1 MLHRLQLSSPRA
13 SKSLQTRVG
22 FPLQDNS
29 VRGMERYFTKWPR
42 FLQQRITKEYTKNAR
57 LLATIQRGN
66 TAEWDCSCLFLAILY
81 SDCIGSTLSPAV
93 RKEVD
98 NLRQVRN
105 DIAHLNE
112 VELTDA
118 EFHNN
123 VARVLAA
130 FNSLKLPI
138 NEVDDIKNQTDFPTA
153 EVNSLKMQADN
164 LKAELKTKEQEN
176 KNLTSE
182 LQSTQATL
190 QTKQEEVETLTQEI
204 NSKVDSFCTLTFKP
218 SHEIIKRSSDVKR
231 IMKKLDELYN
241 ESNGAISTIYLSGIP
256 GCGKSQLARQLGQD
270 IFDRRLHENDSLTFV
285 ATLNTETLDSLAESY
300 SRLARHLGITEYT
313 LTNLET
319 STKGNPRE
327 KIQYLKRAIYPKTK
341 HFSNWLIIA
350 DNVVDLSLVSRDLP
364 PTGSEEWGHG
374 QVLITTQ
381 DSSSIPS
388 NAPLTYHESI
398 SKGMHPDDAVNLLR
412 QVSQIQDQN
421 QDKKVAEVLEYQ
433 PLALAAA
440 AFYVQT
446 IVVSGSPNY
455 HWKDY
460 LEALSHGER
469 EATEKLLANQNIA
482 YSETT
487 TTAIQMAIMRAL
499 ESDDVLRE
507 VLHLFSLCAPESL
520 PMEVAVDFVK
530 LRITGETEELI
541 KTKLFKAS
549 LLSCLQDKDG
559 KYPFLRMHNIVHEV
573 LKVVITSKID
583 ATDRIQCISIVIEI
597 FQSLMEKNRNLLHS
611 SRHVFAKLRL
621 ITSHCKELHVIVNT
635 DFTKSN
641 MFLNSITP
649 RKLVLWLSLTA
660 DVCRSLSNPSDAYL
674 FNTSICN
681 FMHFL
686 NNFKEDKLLKANTY
700 NIQGNVHRNLGQ
712 YSEAKEYYEKAL
724 IIRKEIYGEH
734 HGDVAASYN
743 NLGTV
748 YSDLGQY
755 GEAKENHEK
764 ALIIRKEIF
773 GEHHAKVAGSYNNL
787 GTVYGDLGQY
797 SEARENYEKALIIIK
812 KIYGEHHGN
821 VAGIYNNLGTV
832 YSHLGQYREA
842 KENHDKAL
850 IIRKEI
856 YGEHHGDVAASYYN
870 LGTVYSDLGQY
881 SEAKGNHEK
890 ALIIRREIY
899 GEHHGDVAASYNNLG
914 IVYSDLG
921 QYSEA
926 KENHEKALII
936 RKEIYGE
943 HHGDVATSYDNLGT
957 VYSDLGQYSEAKE
970 NHEKGLIIR
979 KEIYGE
985 HHGVVAG
992 SYNNLGIV
1000 YNDLGQYN
1008 EAKENHD
1015 KALIIRKEIYGEHH
1029 GDVAAS
1035 YNNLGTV
1042 YSHLGQ
1048 YSEAKENFE
1057 KALIIRKEIYG
1068 EHQGVVAAS
1077 YNNLGIVYKFLGRY
1091 SEAKENHEKALIIG
1105 KEIYGEHH
1113 GDVAT
1118 SYDNL
1123 GTVYSHLGQYSKA
1136 KEYYEKALIIRKEI
1150 YGEHHGVVAG
1160 SYNNLGTVYSDL
1172 GQNSEAKENHE
1183 NALIITKEIY
1193 GEHHGDVA
1201 ASYNNLGIVYTNLG
1215 QYSEAKEYY
1224 EKALIIRKEIYGEHH
1239 GNVVAS
1245 YNSLGNVYIFLGQY
1259 NEAKENYEKALIIR
1273 KEIYGEHHGDV
1284 AASYNNLGNVYIF
1297 LGQYNEAKENYEKAL
1312 IIGKEIYATLS

>member
-1 MLHRLQLSSPRA
+1 MEQLNYFRA
-13 SKSLQTRVG
+13 CYIAFNLVPQGLRKVFKREWDFLYKTTPFGEWKDISQNGRDFYNKESRKSH
-22 FPLQDNS
+22 
-29 VRGMERYFTKWPR
+29 
-42 FLQQRITKEYTKNAR
+42 TKNAR

-66 TAEWDCSCLFLAILY
+66 TAEWDCSCLFFAILY

-98 NLRQVRN
+98 DLRQVRN

-118 EFHNN
+118 EFHNY

-153 EVNSLKMQADN
+153 RVNSLKMQADN

-218 SHEIIKRSSDVKR
+218 SHKIIKRSSDVTR

-285 ATLNTETLDSLAESY
+285 ATLNAETLDSLAESY
-300 SRLARHLGITEYT
+300 SSLARHLGITEYT

-327 KIQYLKRAIYPKTK
+327 KIQYLKRVIYPKTK
-341 HFSNWLIIA
+341 QFSNWLIIA
-350 DNVVDLSLVSRDLP
+350 DNVVDLSLVCRDLP

-381 DSSSIPS
+381 DSSSIPF
-388 NAPLTYHESI
+388 NAPLTYHESL
-398 SKGMHPDDAVNLLR
+398 SNGMHPDDAVNLLR

-421 QDKKVAEVLEYQ
+421 QDEKVAEVLEYQ

-507 VLHLFSLCAPESL
+507 VLYLFSLCAPESL

-530 LRITGETEELI
+530 SRIAGQSGELI
-541 KTKLFKAS
+541 KTKFFKAS
-549 LLSCLQDKDG
+549 LLSWLQDKDS
-559 KYPFLRMHNIVHEV
+559 KYPFLRMHTIVHEV

-583 ATDRIQCISIVIEI
+583 ATDRIQCISIVIQI

-621 ITSHCKELHVIVNT
+621 IASHCKELHVIVNI
-635 DFTKSN
+635 DFTKSK
-641 MFLNSITP
+641 MFLNSINP
-649 RKLVLWLSLTA
+649 RKLVSWLSLAA
-660 DVCRSLSNPSDAYL
+660 DVCCSLSNLSDAYL

-686 NNFKEDKLLKANTY
+686 NNFKDDKLLKANTY
-700 NIQGNVHRNLGQ
+700 NIQGNVYRNLGQ
-712 YSEAKEYYEKAL
+712 YSEAKEY
-724 IIRKEIYGEH
+724 
-734 HGDVAASYN
+734 
-743 NLGTV
+743 
-748 YSDLGQY
+748 
-755 GEAKENHEK
+755 HEK

-773 GEHHAKVAGSYNNL
+773 GEHHAKVAESYNNL

-812 KIYGEHHGN
+812 KMYGEHHGN
-821 VAGIYNNLGTV
+821 VAAIYNNLGTV
-832 YSHLGQYREA
+832 YTDLGQYREA
-842 KENHDKAL
+842 KENHEKAL
-850 IIRKEI
+850 IIREEI
-856 YGEHHGDVAASYYN
+856 YGEHHGDVAASYNN
-870 LGTVYSDLGQY
+870 LGTVNSDLGQY

-890 ALIIRREIY
+890 ALIIRKEIYGEHHGDIATSYNNLGIVYSGLDQYSEAKENHEKALIIRKEIFGEYHGDVATSYDNLGTVYSDLGQYSEAKENHEKALIIKKEIY
-899 GEHHGDVAASYNNLG
+899 GEHHGDVAGSYNNLG
-914 IVYSDLG
+914 TVYSDLG
-921 QYSEA
+921 QYNEA

-957 VYSDLGQYSEAKE
+957 VYSQLGQYSKAEE
-970 NHEKGLIIR
+970 YCE
-979 KEIYGE
+979 
-985 HHGVVAG
+985 
-992 SYNNLGIV
+992 
-1000 YNDLGQYN
+1000 
-1008 EAKENHD
+1008 

-1035 YNNLGTV
+1035 YNNLG
-1042 YSHLGQ
+1042 
-1048 YSEAKENFE
+1048 
-1057 KALIIRKEIYG
+1057 
-1068 EHQGVVAAS
+1068 
-1077 YNNLGIVYKFLGRY
+1077 IVYKFLGKY
-1091 SEAKENHEKALIIG
+1091 SEAKENHEKALMIG
-1105 KEIYGEHH
+1105 KEMYGEHH
-1113 GDVAT
+1113 GDVAA
-1118 SYDNL
+1118 SYNNL

-1172 GQNSEAKENHE
+1172 SQYSEAKEYYE
-1183 NALIITKEIY
+1183 KALIITKEIY
-1193 GEHHGDVA
+1193 GEHHGDIA
-1201 ASYNNLGIVYTNLG
+1201 TSYNNLGIVYKNLG
-1215 QYSEAKEYY
+1215 QYSEAKEY
-1224 EKALIIRKEIYGEHH
+1224 
-1239 GNVVAS
+1239 
-1245 YNSLGNVYIFLGQY
+1245 
-1259 NEAKENYEKALIIR
+1259 YEKALIIR

-1297 LGQYNEAKENYEKAL
+1297 LGQYSEAKEYYEKAL
-1312 IIGKEIYATLS
+1312 IIGKEIYRDLR

>member
-1 MLHRLQLSSPRA
+1 MEQLNYFRA
-13 SKSLQTRVG
+13 CYIAFNLVPQGLRKVFKREWDFLYKTTPFGEWKDISQNGRDFYNKESRKSH
-22 FPLQDNS
+22 
-29 VRGMERYFTKWPR
+29 
-42 FLQQRITKEYTKNAR
+42 TKNAR

-98 NLRQVRN
+98 DLRQVRN

-118 EFHNN
+118 EFHNY

-130 FNSLKLPI
+130 LNSLKLPI

-153 EVNSLKMQADN
+153 RVNSLKMQADN

-218 SHEIIKRSSDVKR
+218 SHKIIKRSSDVTR

-285 ATLNTETLDSLAESY
+285 ATLNAETLDSLAESY
-300 SRLARHLGITEYT
+300 SSLARHLGITEYT

-388 NAPLTYHESI
+388 NAPLTYHESLSI
-398 SKGMHPDDAVNLLR
+398 GMPLDDAVNLLR
-412 QVSQIQDQN
+412 QVSHIQDQN
-421 QDKKVAEVLEYQ
+421 QDEKVAEVLEYQ

-507 VLHLFSLCAPESL
+507 VLYLFSLCAPESL

-549 LLSCLQDKDG
+549 LLSCLQDKDS

-583 ATDRIQCISIVIEI
+583 ETDRIQCISIVIEI

-635 DFTKSN
+635 DFTKSKV
-641 MFLNSITP
+641 FLNSITP
-649 RKLVLWLSLTA
+649 RKLVLWLSLAA
-660 DVCRSLSNPSDAYL
+660 DVCRSLSNPSDVYL

-681 FMHFL
+681 FLHFL

-700 NIQGNVHRNLGQ
+700 NIQGNVYRNLGQ
-712 YSEAKEYYEKAL
+712 YCEAKEYYE
-724 IIRKEIYGEH
+724 
-734 HGDVAASYN
+734 
-743 NLGTV
+743 
-748 YSDLGQY
+748 
-755 GEAKENHEK
+755 
-764 ALIIRKEIF
+764 
-773 GEHHAKVAGSYNNL
+773 
-787 GTVYGDLGQY
+787 
-797 SEARENYEKALIIIK
+797 
-812 KIYGEHHGN
+812 
-821 VAGIYNNLGTV
+821 
-832 YSHLGQYREA
+832 
-842 KENHDKAL
+842 KAL

-957 VYSDLGQYSEAKE
+957 VYSDLGQYSKAKE

-985 HHGVVAG
+985 HHGKVAG

-1008 EAKENHD
+1008 VAKENHD

-1068 EHQGVVAAS
+1068 EHHGVVAAS

-1091 SEAKENHEKALIIG
+1091 SEAKDNHEKALIIG

-1172 GQNSEAKENHE
+1172 GQYSEAKENHE
-1183 NALIITKEIY
+1183 NALIVTKEIY

-1201 ASYNNLGIVYTNLG
+1201 ASYNNLGIVYANLG

-1239 GNVVAS
+1239 GNV
-1245 YNSLGNVYIFLGQY
+1245 
-1259 NEAKENYEKALIIR
+1259 
-1273 KEIYGEHHGDV
+1273 

-1312 IIGKEIYATLS
+1312 NIGKEIYAKLS

>member
-1 MLHRLQLSSPRA
+1 MEQLNYFRA
-13 SKSLQTRVG
+13 CYIAFNLVPQGLRKVFKQEWDFLYKTTPFGEWKDISQNGRDFYNKESRKSH
-22 FPLQDNS
+22 
-29 VRGMERYFTKWPR
+29 
-42 FLQQRITKEYTKNAR
+42 TKNAR

-66 TAEWDCSCLFLAILY
+66 TVEWDCSCLFFAILY

-98 NLRQVRN
+98 DLRQVRN

-118 EFHNN
+118 EFHNY

-164 LKAELKTKEQEN
+164 LRADLKTQKQDN

-182 LQSTQATL
+182 LQLTQAKLQTKQNEVKTLGEGLKTVEEDNRNLTSALQSTQAKL

-204 NSKVDSFCTLTFKP
+204 NSKVESFCTLTFKP
-218 SHEIIKRSSDVKR
+218 SHKIIKRSSDVTR

-285 ATLNTETLDSLAESY
+285 ATLNAETLDSLAESY
-300 SRLARHLGITEYT
+300 SSLARHLGITEYT

-327 KIQYLKRAIYPKTK
+327 KIQYLKRVIYPKTK
-341 HFSNWLIIA
+341 QFSKWLIVA
-350 DNVVDLSLVSRDLP
+350 DNAVNLSLVCSDLP

-388 NAPLTYHESI
+388 NAPLTYHESL

-421 QDKKVAEVLEYQ
+421 QDEKVAEVLEYQ

-507 VLHLFSLCAPESL
+507 VLYLFSLCAPESL

-549 LLSCLQDKDG
+549 LLSCSHDKDSS
-559 KYPFLRMHNIVHEV
+559 YTFIRMHNIVHEV
-573 LKVVITSKID
+573 LKAVITSKID
-583 ATDRIQCISIVIEI
+583 PTDRVQCISDVIKI
-597 FQSLMEKNRNLLHS
+597 FHSFMEENINRLHS
-611 SRHVFAKLRL
+611 SRHVFAKLRV
-621 ITSHCKELHVIVNT
+621 ITSHCKVLHVIVNT
-635 DFTKSN
+635 DFTKSKV
-641 MFLNSITP
+641 FLTSISP
-649 RKLVLWLSLTA
+649 RKLVSWLSLAA
-660 DVCRSLSNPSDAYL
+660 DVFCSLSNPSDACL
-674 FNTSICN
+674 FGTSICN
-681 FMHFL
+681 FIHFL
-686 NNFKEDKLLKANTY
+686 NDFKEDKLLRANIYST
-700 NIQGNVHRNLGQ
+700 QGNVYRDLGQYNEAKEYYEKGLIIRKEIYGEKHGDVAASYNNLGIVYRNLGQYSKAKEYYEKAFTITKEIYGEKHGNVATSYNNLGIVYRNLGQYSEAKEYCEKALIIRKDIYGEKHGDVAASYNNLAIVYSDLGQ
-712 YSEAKEYYEKAL
+712 YSEAKEYYEKGLITRKEIYGENHGNVAASYNNLGAVYSAVGQYSEAKEYFEKAL
-724 IIRKEIYGEH
+724 IIRKEIYGEN

-743 NLGTV
+743 NLGIV
-748 YSDLGQY
+748 YSDLGQCS
-755 GEAKENHEK
+755 EAKEYCE
-764 ALIIRKEIF
+764 
-773 GEHHAKVAGSYNNL
+773 
-787 GTVYGDLGQY
+787 
-797 SEARENYEKALIIIK
+797 
-812 KIYGEHHGN
+812 
-821 VAGIYNNLGTV
+821 
-832 YSHLGQYREA
+832 
-842 KENHDKAL
+842 KAL

-856 YGEHHGDVAASYYN
+856 YGEN
-870 LGTVYSDLGQY
+870 
-881 SEAKGNHEK
+881 
-890 ALIIRREIY
+890 
-899 GEHHGDVAASYNNLG
+899 HGDVAASYNNLG

-926 KENHEKALII
+926 KEYYEKALII
-936 RKEIYGE
+936 KKKIYGE
-943 HHGDVATSYDNLGT
+943 KHGKVAASN
-957 VYSDLGQYSEAKE
+957 
-970 NHEKGLIIR
+970 
-979 KEIYGE
+979 
-985 HHGVVAG
+985 
-992 SYNNLGIV
+992 NNLGIV
-1000 YNDLGQYN
+1000 YRN
-1008 EAKENHD
+1008 
-1015 KALIIRKEIYGEHH
+1015 
-1029 GDVAAS
+1029 
-1035 YNNLGTV
+1035 
-1042 YSHLGQ
+1042 
-1048 YSEAKENFE
+1048 
-1057 KALIIRKEIYG
+1057 
-1068 EHQGVVAAS
+1068 
-1077 YNNLGIVYKFLGRY
+1077 
-1091 SEAKENHEKALIIG
+1091 
-1105 KEIYGEHH
+1105 
-1113 GDVAT
+1113 
-1118 SYDNL
+1118 
-1123 GTVYSHLGQYSKA
+1123 LGQYSKA

-1150 YGEHHGVVAG
+1150 YGEKHGNIAA
-1160 SYNNLGTVYSDL
+1160 SYNNLGIVYRNL
-1172 GQNSEAKENHE
+1172 GQYSEAKEYYKK
-1183 NALIITKEIY
+1183 AVIITKEIY
-1193 GEHHGDVA
+1193 GEKHGILA

-1224 EKALIIRKEIYGEHH
+1224 EKALIIKKEIYGE
-1239 GNVVAS
+1239 
-1245 YNSLGNVYIFLGQY
+1245 
-1259 NEAKENYEKALIIR
+1259 K
-1273 KEIYGEHHGDV
+1273 HGDV
-1284 AASYNNLGNVYIF
+1284 AASYNNLGIVYRN
-1297 LGQYNEAKENYEKAL
+1297 LGQYSEAKEYFERAL
-1312 IIGKEIYATLS
+1312 IIRKEIYGDQHALTE

>member
-1 MLHRLQLSSPRA
+1 MEQLNYFRA
-13 SKSLQTRVG
+13 CYIAFNLVPQGLRKVFKQEWDFRYKTTPFREWKDISQNGRDFYSKESRK
-22 FPLQDNS
+22 S
-29 VRGMERYFTKWPR
+29 H
-42 FLQQRITKEYTKNAR
+42 TKNAR

-98 NLRQVRN
+98 DLRQVRN

-118 EFHNN
+118 EFHNY

-164 LKAELKTKEQEN
+164 LRADLKTQKQEN

-182 LQSTQATL
+182 LQLTQAKLQTKQNEVKTLGEGIKTVEEDNRNLTSALQSTQETL

-204 NSKVDSFCTLTFKP
+204 NSKVESFCTLTFKP
-218 SHEIIKRSSDVKR
+218 SHKIIKRSSDVTR

-285 ATLNTETLDSLAESY
+285 ATLNAETLDSLAESY
-300 SRLARHLGITEYT
+300 SSLARHLGITEYT

-327 KIQYLKRAIYPKTK
+327 KIQYLKRVIYPKTK
-341 HFSNWLIIA
+341 QFSNWLIIA
-350 DNVVDLSLVSRDLP
+350 DNVVDLSLVCRDLP

-381 DSSSIPS
+381 DSGSIPS
-388 NAPLTYHESI
+388 NAPLTYHESL
-398 SKGMHPDDAVNLLR
+398 SNGMHPDDAVNLLR

-421 QDKKVAEVLEYQ
+421 QDEKVAEVLEYQ

-507 VLHLFSLCAPESL
+507 VLYLFSLCAPESL

-549 LLSCLQDKDG
+549 LLSCLQDKDS

-635 DFTKSN
+635 DFTKSK

-649 RKLVLWLSLTA
+649 RKLVLWLSLAA

-681 FMHFL
+681 FLHFL

-700 NIQGNVHRNLGQ
+700 NIQGNVYRNLGQ
-712 YSEAKEYYEKAL
+712 YCEAKEYYEKAL

-755 GEAKENHEK
+755 GEAKANHEK

-773 GEHHAKVAGSYNNL
+773 GEHHATVAESYNNL

-812 KIYGEHHGN
+812 RF
-821 VAGIYNNLGTV
+821 TV
-832 YSHLGQYREA
+832 
-842 KENHDKAL
+842 N
-850 IIRKEI
+850 
-856 YGEHHGDVAASYYN
+856 
-870 LGTVYSDLGQY
+870 TM
-881 SEAKGNHEK
+881 
-890 ALIIRREIY
+890 
-899 GEHHGDVAASYNNLG
+899 
-914 IVYSDLG
+914 
-921 QYSEA
+921 
-926 KENHEKALII
+926 
-936 RKEIYGE
+936 
-943 HHGDVATSYDNLGT
+943 AT
-957 VYSDLGQYSEAKE
+957 
-970 NHEKGLIIR
+970 
-979 KEIYGE
+979 
-985 HHGVVAG
+985 
-992 SYNNLGIV
+992 
-1000 YNDLGQYN
+1000 
-1008 EAKENHD
+1008 
-1015 KALIIRKEIYGEHH
+1015 
-1029 GDVAAS
+1029 
-1035 YNNLGTV
+1035 
-1042 YSHLGQ
+1042 
-1048 YSEAKENFE
+1048 
-1057 KALIIRKEIYG
+1057 
-1068 EHQGVVAAS
+1068 
-1077 YNNLGIVYKFLGRY
+1077 
-1091 SEAKENHEKALIIG
+1091 
-1105 KEIYGEHH
+1105 
-1113 GDVAT
+1113 
-1118 SYDNL
+1118 
-1123 GTVYSHLGQYSKA
+1123 
-1136 KEYYEKALIIRKEI
+1136 
-1150 YGEHHGVVAG
+1150 
-1160 SYNNLGTVYSDL
+1160 
-1172 GQNSEAKENHE
+1172 
-1183 NALIITKEIY
+1183 
-1193 GEHHGDVA
+1193 
-1201 ASYNNLGIVYTNLG
+1201 
-1215 QYSEAKEYY
+1215 
-1224 EKALIIRKEIYGEHH
+1224 
-1239 GNVVAS
+1239 
-1245 YNSLGNVYIFLGQY
+1245 
-1259 NEAKENYEKALIIR
+1259 
-1273 KEIYGEHHGDV
+1273 
-1284 AASYNNLGNVYIF
+1284 
-1297 LGQYNEAKENYEKAL
+1297 
-1312 IIGKEIYATLS
+1312 

>member
-1 MLHRLQLSSPRA
+1 MEQLNYFRA
-13 SKSLQTRVG
+13 CFIAFNLVPQGLRKVFKQEWDFLFKTTPFGEWKDISQNGRDFYNKESRKSH
-22 FPLQDNS
+22 
-29 VRGMERYFTKWPR
+29 
-42 FLQQRITKEYTKNAR
+42 TKNAR

-66 TAEWDCSCLFLAILY
+66 TAEWDCSCLFFAILY

-98 NLRQVRN
+98 DLRQVRN

-118 EFHNN
+118 EFHNY

-164 LKAELKTKEQEN
+164 LRADLKTQKQEN
-176 KNLTSE
+176 KNLTSELQLTQATLQTKQNEVKTLGEGLKTVEEENRNLTSE

-204 NSKVDSFCTLTFKP
+204 NSKVESFCTLTFKP
-218 SHEIIKRSSDVKR
+218 SHKIIKRSSDVTR

-285 ATLNTETLDSLAESY
+285 ATLNAETLDSLAESY
-300 SRLARHLGITEYT
+300 SSLARHLGITEYT

-327 KIQYLKRAIYPKTK
+327 KIQYLKRVIYPKTK
-341 HFSNWLIIA
+341 QFSNWLIIA
-350 DNVVDLSLVSRDLP
+350 DNVVDLSLVCRDLP

-388 NAPLTYHESI
+388 NAPLTYHESL
-398 SKGMHPDDAVNLLR
+398 SNGMHPDDAVNLLR

-421 QDKKVAEVLEYQ
+421 QDEKVAEVLEYQ

-507 VLHLFSLCAPESL
+507 VLYLFSLCAPESL

-549 LLSCLQDKDG
+549 LLSCLQDKDS

-635 DFTKSN
+635 DFTKSK

-649 RKLVLWLSLTA
+649 RKLVLWLSLAA

-681 FMHFL
+681 FLHFL

-700 NIQGNVHRNLGQ
+700 NIQGNVYRNLGQ
-712 YSEAKEYYEKAL
+712 YCEAKEYYEKAL

-755 GEAKENHEK
+755 GEAKANHEK

-773 GEHHAKVAGSYNNL
+773 GEHHATVAESYNNL
-787 GTVYGDLGQY
+787 GTVYGDLG
-797 SEARENYEKALIIIK
+797 
-812 KIYGEHHGN
+812 
-821 VAGIYNNLGTV
+821 
-832 YSHLGQYREA
+832 
-842 KENHDKAL
+842 
-850 IIRKEI
+850 
-856 YGEHHGDVAASYYN
+856 
-870 LGTVYSDLGQY
+870 
-881 SEAKGNHEK
+881 
-890 ALIIRREIY
+890 
-899 GEHHGDVAASYNNLG
+899 
-914 IVYSDLG
+914 
-921 QYSEA
+921 
-926 KENHEKALII
+926 
-936 RKEIYGE
+936 
-943 HHGDVATSYDNLGT
+943 
-957 VYSDLGQYSEAKE
+957 
-970 NHEKGLIIR
+970 
-979 KEIYGE
+979 
-985 HHGVVAG
+985 
-992 SYNNLGIV
+992 
-1000 YNDLGQYN
+1000 
-1008 EAKENHD
+1008 
-1015 KALIIRKEIYGEHH
+1015 
-1029 GDVAAS
+1029 
-1035 YNNLGTV
+1035 
-1042 YSHLGQ
+1042 
-1048 YSEAKENFE
+1048 
-1057 KALIIRKEIYG
+1057 
-1068 EHQGVVAAS
+1068 
-1077 YNNLGIVYKFLGRY
+1077 
-1091 SEAKENHEKALIIG
+1091 
-1105 KEIYGEHH
+1105 
-1113 GDVAT
+1113 
-1118 SYDNL
+1118 
-1123 GTVYSHLGQYSKA
+1123 
-1136 KEYYEKALIIRKEI
+1136 
-1150 YGEHHGVVAG
+1150 
-1160 SYNNLGTVYSDL
+1160 
-1172 GQNSEAKENHE
+1172 
-1183 NALIITKEIY
+1183 
-1193 GEHHGDVA
+1193 
-1201 ASYNNLGIVYTNLG
+1201 
-1215 QYSEAKEYY
+1215 
-1224 EKALIIRKEIYGEHH
+1224 
-1239 GNVVAS
+1239 
-1245 YNSLGNVYIFLGQY
+1245 
-1259 NEAKENYEKALIIR
+1259 
-1273 KEIYGEHHGDV
+1273 
-1284 AASYNNLGNVYIF
+1284 
-1297 LGQYNEAKENYEKAL
+1297 
-1312 IIGKEIYATLS
+1312 

>member
-1 MLHRLQLSSPRA
+1 
-13 SKSLQTRVG
+13 
-22 FPLQDNS
+22 
-29 VRGMERYFTKWPR
+29 
-42 FLQQRITKEYTKNAR
+42 
-57 LLATIQRGN
+57 
-66 TAEWDCSCLFLAILY
+66 
-81 SDCIGSTLSPAV
+81 
-93 RKEVD
+93 
-98 NLRQVRN
+98 
-105 DIAHLNE
+105 
-112 VELTDA
+112 
-118 EFHNN
+118 
-123 VARVLAA
+123 
-130 FNSLKLPI
+130 
-138 NEVDDIKNQTDFPTA
+138 
-153 EVNSLKMQADN
+153 MQADN

-176 KNLTSE
+176 QNLTSE

-218 SHEIIKRSSDVKR
+218 SHKIIKRSSDVTR
-231 IMKKLDELYN
+231 IIKKLDELYN

-300 SRLARHLGITEYT
+300 SRLARHLGITEYS

-327 KIQYLKRAIYPKTK
+327 KIQYLKQAIYPKTK
-341 HFSNWLIIA
+341 QFSNWLIIA
-350 DNVVDLSLVSRDLP
+350 DNVVDLSLVCRDLP

-388 NAPLTYHESI
+388 NAPLTYHESL
-398 SKGMHPDDAVNLLR
+398 SNGMHPDDAVNLLR

-421 QDKKVAEVLEYQ
+421 QDEKVAEVLEYQ

-507 VLHLFSLCAPESL
+507 VLYLFSLCAPESL

-549 LLSCLQDKDG
+549 LLSCLQDKDS

-583 ATDRIQCISIVIEI
+583 ETDRIQCISIVIEI

-635 DFTKSN
+635 DFTKSKV
-641 MFLNSITP
+641 FLNSITP
-649 RKLVLWLSLTA
+649 RKLVLWLSLAA
-660 DVCRSLSNPSDAYL
+660 DVCRSLSNPSDVYL

-681 FMHFL
+681 FLHFL

-700 NIQGNVHRNLGQ
+700 NIQGNVYRNLGQ
-712 YSEAKEYYEKAL
+712 YCEAKEYYE
-724 IIRKEIYGEH
+724 
-734 HGDVAASYN
+734 
-743 NLGTV
+743 
-748 YSDLGQY
+748 
-755 GEAKENHEK
+755 
-764 ALIIRKEIF
+764 
-773 GEHHAKVAGSYNNL
+773 
-787 GTVYGDLGQY
+787 
-797 SEARENYEKALIIIK
+797 
-812 KIYGEHHGN
+812 
-821 VAGIYNNLGTV
+821 
-832 YSHLGQYREA
+832 
-842 KENHDKAL
+842 KAL

-957 VYSDLGQYSEAKE
+957 VYSDLGQYSKAKE

-985 HHGVVAG
+985 HHGKIAG

-1008 EAKENHD
+1008 VAKENHD

-1068 EHQGVVAAS
+1068 EHHGVVAAS

-1091 SEAKENHEKALIIG
+1091 SEAKDNHEKALIIG

-1172 GQNSEAKENHE
+1172 GQYSEAKENHE
-1183 NALIITKEIY
+1183 NALIVTKEIY

-1201 ASYNNLGIVYTNLG
+1201 ASYNNLGIVYANLG

-1239 GNVVAS
+1239 GNV
-1245 YNSLGNVYIFLGQY
+1245 
-1259 NEAKENYEKALIIR
+1259 
-1273 KEIYGEHHGDV
+1273 

-1312 IIGKEIYATLS
+1312 NIGKEIYAKLS

>member
-1 MLHRLQLSSPRA
+1 MEQLNYFRA
-13 SKSLQTRVG
+13 CYIAFNLVPQGLRKVFKQEWDFLYKTTPFREWKDISQNGRDFYHKESRKSR
-22 FPLQDNS
+22 
-29 VRGMERYFTKWPR
+29 K
-42 FLQQRITKEYTKNAR
+42 KNAR

-66 TAEWDCSCLFLAILY
+66 TAEWDCSCLFFAILY

-98 NLRQVRN
+98 DLRQVRN

-118 EFHNN
+118 EFHNY

-164 LKAELKTKEQEN
+164 LKAELKTKEKEN
-176 KNLTSE
+176 RNLTSE

-204 NSKVDSFCTLTFKP
+204 NSKVESFCTLTFKP
-218 SHEIIKRSSDVKR
+218 SHKIIKRSSDVTR

-285 ATLNTETLDSLAESY
+285 ATLNAETLDSLAESY
-300 SRLARHLGITEYT
+300 SSLARHLGITEYT

-327 KIQYLKRAIYPKTK
+327 KIQYLKRVIYPKTK
-341 HFSNWLIIA
+341 QFSNWLIIA
-350 DNVVDLSLVSRDLP
+350 DNVVDLSLVCRDLP
-364 PTGSEEWGHG
+364 PTGSDEWGHG

-388 NAPLTYHESI
+388 NAPLTYHESL

-421 QDKKVAEVLEYQ
+421 QDEKVAEVLEYQ

-482 YSETT
+482 YSKTT

-507 VLHLFSLCAPESL
+507 VLYLFSLCAPESL

-559 KYPFLRMHNIVHEV
+559 GFTFLRMHNIVHEV
-573 LKVVITSKID
+573 LKSIITSKID
-583 ATDRIQCISIVIEI
+583 ATDRIQCISDVIEI
-597 FQSLMEKNRNLLHS
+597 FHSLMEENRNLLHS

-621 ITSHCKELHVIVNT
+621 ITIHSKALHIIVHT
-635 DFTKSN
+635 DFTKSKTL
-641 MFLNSITP
+641 LNSITP
-649 RKLVLWLSLTA
+649 RKLVLWLSLAA
-660 DVCRSLSNPSDAYL
+660 DVCCSLSSPSDACL

-686 NNFKEDKLLKANTY
+686 NDFKEDKLLRANTHST
-700 NIQGNVHRNLGQ
+700 QGNVYRYLDKYTEAKEHHKKALVITKEIYSEHHADVAASYNNLGAVYSGLGQ

-724 IIRKEIYGEH
+724 IIRKEIYDEN

-743 NLGTV
+743 NLGVV
-748 YSDLGQY
+748 YSD
-755 GEAKENHEK
+755 
-764 ALIIRKEIF
+764 
-773 GEHHAKVAGSYNNL
+773 
-787 GTVYGDLGQY
+787 
-797 SEARENYEKALIIIK
+797 
-812 KIYGEHHGN
+812 
-821 VAGIYNNLGTV
+821 
-832 YSHLGQYREA
+832 LGQYREA
-842 KENHDKAL
+842 KE
-850 IIRKEI
+850 
-856 YGEHHGDVAASYYN
+856 Y
-870 LGTVYSDLGQY
+870 
-881 SEAKGNHEK
+881 
-890 ALIIRREIY
+890 
-899 GEHHGDVAASYNNLG
+899 
-914 IVYSDLG
+914 
-921 QYSEA
+921 
-926 KENHEKALII
+926 HEKALII

-943 HHGDVATSYDNLGT
+943 KHGDVATSY
-957 VYSDLGQYSEAKE
+957 
-970 NHEKGLIIR
+970 
-979 KEIYGE
+979 
-985 HHGVVAG
+985 
-992 SYNNLGIV
+992 NNLGV
-1000 YNDLGQYN
+1000 
-1008 EAKENHD
+1008 
-1015 KALIIRKEIYGEHH
+1015 
-1029 GDVAAS
+1029 
-1035 YNNLGTV
+1035 V
-1042 YSHLGQ
+1042 YS
-1048 YSEAKENFE
+1048 N
-1057 KALIIRKEIYG
+1057 
-1068 EHQGVVAAS
+1068 
-1077 YNNLGIVYKFLGRY
+1077 
-1091 SEAKENHEKALIIG
+1091 
-1105 KEIYGEHH
+1105 
-1113 GDVAT
+1113 
-1118 SYDNL
+1118 
-1123 GTVYSHLGQYSKA
+1123 LGQYSKA

-1150 YGEHHGVVAG
+1150 YGEHHA
-1160 SYNNLGTVYSDL
+1160 
-1172 GQNSEAKENHE
+1172 
-1183 NALIITKEIY
+1183 
-1193 GEHHGDVA
+1193 DVA
-1201 ASYNNLGIVYTNLG
+1201 ASYNNLRVVYSDLDQYSEAKEYYEMALIIRKEIYGENHSDVATSYNNLGVFYSDVGQYSEAKEYYEMALIIRKEIYGENHSDVAASYDNLGVVYSDLGRYSEAKEYHEMALIIRKEIYDENHSDVATSYNNLGIVYNDLG
-1215 QYSEAKEYY
+1215 RHSEAKEYY
-1224 EKALIIRKEIYGEHH
+1224 EKALIIRKEIYGEKHD
-1239 GNVVAS
+1239 
-1245 YNSLGNVYIFLGQY
+1245 
-1259 NEAKENYEKALIIR
+1259 
-1273 KEIYGEHHGDV
+1273 DV
-1284 AASYNNLGNVYIF
+1284 EASYNNLGVVYNN
-1297 LGQYNEAKENYEKAL
+1297 LGQYSEAEEYYK
-1312 IIGKEIYATLS
+1312 